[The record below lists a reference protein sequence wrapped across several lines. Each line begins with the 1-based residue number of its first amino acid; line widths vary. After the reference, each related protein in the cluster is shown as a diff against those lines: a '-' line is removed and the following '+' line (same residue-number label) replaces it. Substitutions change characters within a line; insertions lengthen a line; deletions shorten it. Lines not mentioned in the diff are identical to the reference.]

1 MTKVFIVA
9 AKRTPIGSFNG
20 SLKSVSP
27 AQLAAVAIKAALTQA
42 NVDPAKVDE
51 VILGNVI
58 AAGQGMGP
66 GRQASIFA
74 GIPEQV
80 PAYSL
85 NMVCGSGMKAVMD
98 AAAHIKAG
106 DAELVVAAGAESMS
120 QIPFTVP
127 ASIRDGQKMGN
138 LQMTDLLI
146 NDGLTDVFNQY
157 HMGVTAENVVAKVG
171 LTREQQDNFALA
183 SQQKAVAAIE
193 QGKFVDEIAP
203 VEVQERRET
212 KLIDTDEYPKANAT
226 LEGLQKLRPA
236 FNKEGSVTA
245 GNASGIN
252 DGASAIIVASEAAVE
267 KYGLTPLA
275 EIQGYAQA
283 GVAPEVMGLG
293 PVPAVQKALEKA
305 DLGIDAVGLF
315 EFNEAFA
322 GQALGVLHE
331 LADALDT
338 KVEDL
343 AERSNVNGGA
353 IALGHPLGASGNRI
367 IVSLLHEMRRRGTE
381 HGLATLCVGGGMG
394 TAIVLK
400 KIEQDS

>member
-1 MTKVFIVA
+1 MTKVYIVA

-20 SLKSVSP
+20 ALKSVPP
-27 AQLAAVAIKAALTQA
+27 AQLAAVAIKGALAQA
-42 NVDPAKVDE
+42 NVDPAKIDE
-51 VILGNVI
+51 VILGNVVG
-58 AAGQGMGP
+58 AGQGMGP
-66 GRQASIFA
+66 GRQAAIYA

-106 DAELVVAAGAESMS
+106 DAELIVAAGAESMS

-138 LQMTDLLI
+138 LQLTDLLI

-157 HMGVTAENVVAKVG
+157 HMGVTAENVVEKVG

-183 SQQKAVAAIE
+183 SQQKAVVAIE
-193 QGKFVDEIAP
+193 QGKFAEEIVA
-203 VEVQERRET
+203 VEVKERRET
-212 KLIDTDEYPKANAT
+212 KTVDTDEYPKADAT

-236 FNKEGSVTA
+236 FKPEGSVTA

-252 DGASAIIVASEAAVE
+252 DGASAIIVASAAAVE

-275 EIQGYAQA
+275 EIESYAQA

-293 PVPAVQKALEKA
+293 PVPAVMKALEKA
-305 DLGIDAVGLF
+305 DLNIDSVGLF

-331 LADALDT
+331 LADNLNT

-381 HGLATLCVGGGMG
+381 YGLATLCVGGGMG

-400 KIEQDS
+400 SV